1 MKLEI
6 TFQGKT
12 RNRDAFIRSI
22 QRLAK
27 SQEYQL
33 GAWKDGMRVVL
44 CPLGYLDMGWT
55 RESGLFGGWKIT
67 GGCITV
73 PGGPGLHKAV
83 AELIDALSK
92 KDLKEV
98 QVVDGTGFWEHRD
111 FQRLS
116 QETYGPWL
124 EQELRGA
131 LGKLE
136 QSSESVPLFW
146 GEEDYLPQ
154 EVPDTVYTP
163 MGRFSKG
170 WLQEQLDQGRKEE
183 LARRIFLW
191 PNASKDAFYY
201 RNGAMKRM
209 WQDCCFAPSDRHYSD
224 EQINGFV
231 LSFLERAYQLDPA
244 LPLPMSAY
252 RELCIMDGRN
262 FKIPEDAPELE
273 EEFTPG
279 YHKGELLQS
288 YERLWL
294 PLPGVY
300 RYEWSDDGL
309 GNAGC
314 IWIDEDGGGPIWRVS
329 GYRNKDGAADWNADM
344 SELKDVETLE
354 PEGGKARWGWK
365 DIPNKA
371 EPDMPLR
378 QLLGEV
384 AAGDTLYVITV
395 TFSDDEEQEEIYDRL
410 HRMKIMDKQDTP
422 FGGAQ

>member
-12 RNRDAFIRSI
+12 RNRDAFIRSV

-27 SQEYQL
+27 AQEYQL

-98 QVVDGTGFWEHRD
+98 QVVDSTGFWEHRD

-116 QETYGPWL
+116 QETYVPWL

-154 EVPDTVYTP
+154 EEI
-163 MGRFSKG
+163 GR
-170 WLQEQLDQGRKEE
+170 
-183 LARRIFLW
+183 
-191 PNASKDAFYY
+191 ASC
-201 RNGAMKRM
+201 R
-209 WQDCCFAPSDRHYSD
+209 
-224 EQINGFV
+224 
-231 LSFLERAYQLDPA
+231 ER
-244 LPLPMSAY
+244 
-252 RELCIMDGRN
+252 
-262 FKIPEDAPELE
+262 
-273 EEFTPG
+273 
-279 YHKGELLQS
+279 
-288 YERLWL
+288 
-294 PLPGVY
+294 V
-300 RYEWSDDGL
+300 
-309 GNAGC
+309 
-314 IWIDEDGGGPIWRVS
+314 
-329 GYRNKDGAADWNADM
+329 
-344 SELKDVETLE
+344 
-354 PEGGKARWGWK
+354 
-365 DIPNKA
+365 
-371 EPDMPLR
+371 
-378 QLLGEV
+378 
-384 AAGDTLYVITV
+384 
-395 TFSDDEEQEEIYDRL
+395 
-410 HRMKIMDKQDTP
+410 
-422 FGGAQ
+422 

>member
-12 RNRDAFIRSI
+12 RNRDAFIRSV

-27 SQEYQL
+27 AQEYQL

-55 RESGLFGGWKIT
+55 RERA
-67 GGCITV
+67 GCSAAGRSRRLHHR
-73 PGGPGLHKAV
+73 PRGPGLHKAV

-116 QETYGPWL
+116 QETYAPWL
-124 EQELRGA
+124 EQELRGTLVK
-131 LGKLE
+131 LG
-136 QSSESVPLFW
+136 QSPESVPLFW

-163 MGRFSKG
+163 WAASPRGGSRSSWTRAGQRSWPGGFSCG
-170 WLQEQLDQGRKEE
+170 PTRS
-183 LARRIFLW
+183 RT
-191 PNASKDAFYY
+191 PFYY

-231 LSFLERAYQLDPA
+231 LDFLERAYRLDPA

-279 YHKGELLQS
+279 YHKGELLQ
-288 YERLWL
+288 RL
-294 PLPGVY
+294 
-300 RYEWSDDGL
+300 
-309 GNAGC
+309 
-314 IWIDEDGGGPIWRVS
+314 
-329 GYRNKDGAADWNADM
+329 
-344 SELKDVETLE
+344 
-354 PEGGKARWGWK
+354 
-365 DIPNKA
+365 
-371 EPDMPLR
+371 
-378 QLLGEV
+378 
-384 AAGDTLYVITV
+384 
-395 TFSDDEEQEEIYDRL
+395 
-410 HRMKIMDKQDTP
+410 
-422 FGGAQ
+422 

>member
-12 RNRDAFIRSI
+12 RNRDAFIRSV

-27 SQEYQL
+27 AQEYQL

-98 QVVDGTGFWEHRD
+98 QVVDSTGFWEHRD

-131 LGKLE
+131 LVKLG
-136 QSSESVPLFW
+136 QSPESVPLFW

-170 WLQEQLDQGRKEE
+170 WLQEQLDQGRTEE

-191 PNASKDAFYY
+191 PNAFKDAFYY

-252 RELCIMDGRN
+252 RELCIMDGRA

-279 YHKGELLQS
+279 YHKGS
-288 YERLWL
+288 CSRAMRSCGSRCPACTAMSGATTAWAT
-294 PLPGVY
+294 PAASGSTRTAAAP
-300 RYEWSDDGL
+300 S
-309 GNAGC
+309 
-314 IWIDEDGGGPIWRVS
+314 GG
-329 GYRNKDGAADWNADM
+329 
-344 SELKDVETLE
+344 
-354 PEGGKARWGWK
+354 
-365 DIPNKA
+365 
-371 EPDMPLR
+371 
-378 QLLGEV
+378 
-384 AAGDTLYVITV
+384 
-395 TFSDDEEQEEIYDRL
+395 
-410 HRMKIMDKQDTP
+410 
-422 FGGAQ
+422 

>member
-12 RNRDAFIRSI
+12 RNRDTFIRSV

-27 SQEYQL
+27 AQEYQL

-83 AELIDALSK
+83 VELIDALSK

-131 LGKLE
+131 LVKLG
-136 QSSESVPLFW
+136 QSPESVPLFW

-170 WLQEQLDQGRKEE
+170 WLQEQLDQGRTEE
-183 LARRIFLW
+183 LVRRIFLW
-191 PNASKDAFYY
+191 PNAFKDAFYY

-231 LSFLERAYQLDPA
+231 LNFLERAYRLDPA

-252 RELCIMDGRN
+252 RELCIMDGRA

-273 EEFTPG
+273 EEFAPG

-288 YERLWL
+288 YEKLWL

-354 PEGGKARWGWK
+354 LEGGKARWGWK

-371 EPDMPLR
+371 EPDLPLR

-395 TFSDDEEQEEIYDRL
+395 TFSDDEEEEEIYDRL

-422 FGGAQ
+422 FGGGQ

>member
-1 MKLEI
+1 
-6 TFQGKT
+6 
-12 RNRDAFIRSI
+12 
-22 QRLAK
+22 
-27 SQEYQL
+27 
-33 GAWKDGMRVVL
+33 
-44 CPLGYLDMGWT
+44 
-55 RESGLFGGWKIT
+55 
-67 GGCITV
+67 
-73 PGGPGLHKAV
+73 
-83 AELIDALSK
+83 
-92 KDLKEV
+92 
-98 QVVDGTGFWEHRD
+98 
-111 FQRLS
+111 
-116 QETYGPWL
+116 
-124 EQELRGA
+124 
-131 LGKLE
+131 
-136 QSSESVPLFW
+136 
-146 GEEDYLPQ
+146 
-154 EVPDTVYTP
+154 
-163 MGRFSKG
+163 
-170 WLQEQLDQGRKEE
+170 
-183 LARRIFLW
+183 
-191 PNASKDAFYY
+191 
-201 RNGAMKRM
+201 
-209 WQDCCFAPSDRHYSD
+209 
-224 EQINGFV
+224 
-231 LSFLERAYQLDPA
+231 
-244 LPLPMSAY
+244 
-252 RELCIMDGRN
+252 MDGRD

-273 EEFTPG
+273 EEFAPG

-288 YERLWL
+288 YEKLWL